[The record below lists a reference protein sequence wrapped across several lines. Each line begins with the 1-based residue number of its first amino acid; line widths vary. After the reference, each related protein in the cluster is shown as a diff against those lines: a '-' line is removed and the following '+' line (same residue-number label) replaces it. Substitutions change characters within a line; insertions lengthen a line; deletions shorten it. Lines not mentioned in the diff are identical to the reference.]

1 MRAAEERDAAGIARV
16 HVAAWRQTYA
26 GMMPADFL
34 ANLSVERREQMWAT
48 MIRGERPPDTA
59 VFVAEEAI
67 ADDAQAGIVGF
78 AMVGRERTGDVEFDG
93 EIWAI
98 NIDAAHHRRGLGRGL
113 VLAAARWLAER
124 RFRAMMLWVV
134 AENPARGFYERIG
147 GTLLA
152 RTRTRDFG
160 GATLTEVAYGW
171 QLLAEMID
179 FLEAK
184 PRL

>member
-1 MRAAEERDAAGIARV
+1 VRIRAPEERDADAIARV
-16 HVAAWRQTYA
+16 HVAVWRQTYA
-26 GMMPADFL
+26 GLMPADFL
-34 ANLSVERREQMWAT
+34 ANLSVERRELMWAT

-59 VFVAEEAI
+59 VFV

-93 EIWAI
+93 ELWAI

-113 VLAAARWLAER
+113 MLASARWLAEKG
-124 RFRAMMLWVV
+124 FGAMMLWVV
-134 AENPARGFYERIG
+134 AENQARGFYERIG
-147 GTLLA
+147 GTLLE

-171 QLLAEMID
+171 RSLPELIAR
-179 FLEAK
+179 LERAS
-184 PRL
+184 P